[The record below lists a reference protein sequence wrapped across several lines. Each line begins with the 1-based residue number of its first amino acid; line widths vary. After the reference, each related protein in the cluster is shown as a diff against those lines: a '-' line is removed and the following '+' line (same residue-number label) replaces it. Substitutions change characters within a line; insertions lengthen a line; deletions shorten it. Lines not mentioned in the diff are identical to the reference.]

1 MWAGCQDEVGVSKKQ
16 PAFPSP
22 NIEVFN
28 VNTGCWEQRTTR
40 GTPPPGVC
48 GYSCVAVGSELH
60 YFGGGPGFRLG
71 HAGLYHNSVHT
82 LSTSAMQWRVL
93 APHLTSQYGVPMRK
107 SYSGMVHFI
116 GHEGKHFLYVLG
128 GYGPAAPSLPQ
139 YGSQYQRHSNGV
151 CTNEQHIFSLSTSE
165 YHLIV

>member
-1 MWAGCQDEVGVSKKQ
+1 MWTGCQNEVGAQS
-16 PAFPSP
+16 AFPSP
-22 NIEVFN
+22 SIEVFN

-60 YFGGGPGFRLG
+60 YFGGGT

-82 LSTSAMQWRVL
+82 LSTSVMQWRVL
-93 APHLTSQYGVPMRK
+93 IPSLASQYGVPMKK

-116 GHEGKHFLYVLG
+116 DHVGKHFLYVLG
-128 GYGPAAPSLPQ
+128 G
-139 YGSQYQRHSNGV
+139 
-151 CTNEQHIFSLSTSE
+151 
-165 YHLIV
+165 